1 MTQCEQDKTQKD
13 NMAGKAW
20 NWIQM
25 THQLRHQESK
35 DQQEPR
41 TLHKWPVARPCH
53 KDKGLTDCANLK
65 VHRRG
70 KLLKIILG
78 SFLKAFDM
86 EQSLQISNND
96 KDEHTE
102 WSLKTLIMLNK
113 LQVHT
118 GKKSVLYAAQKKMT
132 VIMAK

>member
-1 MTQCEQDKTQKD
+1 
-13 NMAGKAW
+13 
-20 NWIQM
+20 
-25 THQLRHQESK
+25 
-35 DQQEPR
+35 
-41 TLHKWPVARPCH
+41 
-53 KDKGLTDCANLK
+53 
-65 VHRRG
+65 
-70 KLLKIILG
+70 
-78 SFLKAFDM
+78 M

-102 WSLKTLIMLNK
+102 WFLKTLIMLNK